1 MKNKLSSSAERKA
14 GALLSY
20 AQVFL
25 NVIVGLLYTPVMLRL
40 MGQNEYG
47 LYGTVSS
54 AVALLGL
61 LDLGFT
67 SSYIKFYSKFKA
79 EGRQDKINS
88 FNSLFFVVF
97 AAISLISLIIGGV
110 FAAKPAL
117 LFDKGLSAAEL
128 QKAGIMMLLLTL
140 STALGF
146 LCTVFNCYIAALEKF
161 VFLKVFSLAST
172 VATVVLNLAVLYL
185 GCGAIGLTVVALA
198 LGVLVKLINIVYALK
213 NLKLKF
219 DFSNMDFGLFKSVF
233 AFSGLIA
240 INLFVDKV
248 NSGIDSVLLGRFC
261 GTAVVAVYAVGASVN
276 TYYTN
281 FSTAISGVFTPY
293 IHSLVNKYPQ
303 DSIQQRNALT
313 ELFVK
318 VGRLQYMLLALI
330 GSGFVF
336 FGKPF
341 IRFWAGEDY
350 GDAYAIA
357 LVILIPSIVPLIQNV
372 GIEIQRAESRHHYRS
387 YIYGAMALFNLVVSI
402 ILCRR
407 LGGFGAALGTGIATV
422 LANGIIMNIVYHKK
436 INIDIVAF
444 WKSILRATVG
454 MIVPFAA
461 GAAIMAFV
469 KIDSIIKLVLWI
481 CVYAAVFCAFVWLF
495 SMNDYEK
502 SLVKGFCV
510 KILGIFKKQR
520 GNAND

>member
-1 MKNKLSSSAERKA
+1 MKNKLSNSAQRKA

-20 AQVFL
+20 VQVFL

-47 LYGTVSS
+47 LYGTVNS

-79 EGRQDKINS
+79 EGRQDKING
-88 FNSLFFVVF
+88 FNSLFFIVF
-97 AAISLISLIIGGV
+97 AAIALISLAVGGV

-128 QKAGIMMLLLTL
+128 KKASIMMLFLTL

-172 VATVVLNLAVLYL
+172 VATVILNLVVLYF
-185 GCGAIGLTVVALA
+185 GGGAVGLTVVALA
-198 LGVLVKLINIVYALK
+198 LAVVVKLINIIYALK
-213 NLKLKF
+213 NLNLKF
-219 DFSNMDFGLFKSVF
+219 DFSNIDFGLFKSVF

-261 GTAVVAVYAVGASVN
+261 GTAIVAVYAVGASIN

-303 DSIQQRNALT
+303 DSPGQRTALT
-313 ELFVK
+313 ELFIK

-341 IRFWAGEDY
+341 IRFWAGEEY

-372 GIEIQRAESRHHYRS
+372 GIEIQRAQNRHYYRS
-387 YIYGAMALFNLVVSI
+387 YIYGAMALLNLAISI
-402 ILCRR
+402 VLCRT

-422 LANGIIMNIVYHKK
+422 FANGIIMNIVYHKK
-436 INIDIVAF
+436 ININIIAF
-444 WKSILRATVG
+444 WKSILRATLG
-454 MIVPFAA
+454 MLAPFAA
-461 GAAIMAFV
+461 GAAIMVFA
-469 KIDSIIKLVLWI
+469 KIDSIIKLVFWI
-481 CVYAAVFCAFVWLF
+481 CVYAAVFCACVWLF
-495 SMNDYEK
+495 SMNSCEK
-502 SLVKGFCV
+502 SLVKGFFG
-510 KILGIFKKQR
+510 KIFGTFKSK
-520 GNAND
+520 GETPND

>member
-1 MKNKLSSSAERKA
+1 
-14 GALLSY
+14 
-20 AQVFL
+20 
-25 NVIVGLLYTPVMLRL
+25 
-40 MGQNEYG
+40 
-47 LYGTVSS
+47 
-54 AVALLGL
+54 
-61 LDLGFT
+61 
-67 SSYIKFYSKFKA
+67 
-79 EGRQDKINS
+79 
-88 FNSLFFVVF
+88 
-97 AAISLISLIIGGV
+97 
-110 FAAKPAL
+110 
-117 LFDKGLSAAEL
+117 
-128 QKAGIMMLLLTL
+128 MMLLLTL

-172 VATVVLNLAVLYL
+172 VVTVALNLAVLYF
-185 GCGAIGLTVVALA
+185 GGGAIGLTVVALA
-198 LGVLVKLINIVYALK
+198 LGVLVKLINIIYALK

-219 DFSNMDFGLFKSVF
+219 DFSNIDFGLFKSVF

-261 GTAVVAVYAVGASVN
+261 GTVVVAVYAVGASVN

-341 IRFWAGEDY
+341 IRFWAGEEY
-350 GDAYAIA
+350 GGAYAIA

-372 GIEIQRAESRHHYRS
+372 GIEIQRAENRHHYRS

-422 LANGIIMNIVYHKK
+422 LANGIIMNIVYHK
-436 INIDIVAF
+436 
-444 WKSILRATVG
+444 R
-454 MIVPFAA
+454 
-461 GAAIMAFV
+461 
-469 KIDSIIKLVLWI
+469 
-481 CVYAAVFCAFVWLF
+481 
-495 SMNDYEK
+495 
-502 SLVKGFCV
+502 
-510 KILGIFKKQR
+510 
-520 GNAND
+520 